1 VSAARRLAI
10 RDVIRAGALAAFSLI
25 TLSCE
30 SGRGP
35 GDARRS
41 QPVEEKAAPRPS
53 SDRPVFVKGPTNGAP
68 VAPFVAREI
77 TDAQHGGY
85 NLLVYVG
92 AVWCEPCQQFHAAVE
107 AGEFD
112 AILPRAH
119 LVEFDLDHDKDALSS
134 AGYSSNMIPLFCI
147 PKTDGT
153 ASSRRI
159 EGSIK
164 GPDAV
169 GQNLIPRLRA
179 FLAGSG

>member
-1 VSAARRLAI
+1 M
-10 RDVIRAGALAAFSLI
+10 RDIIRANALAASSLI
-25 TLSCE
+25 ILACE
-30 SGRGP
+30 SGRSP
-35 GDARRS
+35 GEERRV
-41 QPVEEKAAPRPS
+41 QPVERRAAPSPS
-53 SDRPVFVKGPTNGAP
+53 GDRPVFVKGPSNGAP
-68 VAPFVAREI
+68 VAPFVAREV

-92 AVWCEPCQQFHAAVE
+92 AIWCEPCQRFHAAVE

-119 LVEFDLDHDKDALSS
+119 LVEFDLDHDKDALTA
-134 AGYSSNMIPLFCI
+134 AGYSSNLIPLFCI